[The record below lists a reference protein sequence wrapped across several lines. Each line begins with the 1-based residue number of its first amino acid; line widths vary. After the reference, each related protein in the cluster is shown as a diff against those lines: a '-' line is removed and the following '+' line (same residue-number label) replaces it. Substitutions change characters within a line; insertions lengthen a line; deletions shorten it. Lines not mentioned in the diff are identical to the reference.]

1 MTQRSGWVAIVVT
14 ALILSGCSTSPRATP
29 TVIVTPETHTYAYY
43 LTGTAGGADV
53 TYNTGSG
60 TSQASDIALPLQNKS
75 GTYGIQFTEADA
87 PSFLYI
93 SAQNTGEDGELKC
106 RIQMDDVVLAENT
119 SSGAYAIVT
128 CQASK

>member
-1 MTQRSGWVAIVVT
+1 MNASRWTQW
-14 ALILSGCSTSPRATP
+14 SPIR
-29 TVIVTPETHTYAYY
+29 Y
-43 LTGTAGGADV
+43 
-53 TYNTGSG
+53 
-60 TSQASDIALPLQNKS
+60 
-75 GTYGIQFTEADA
+75 EADA

-106 RIQMDDVVLAENT
+106 LIQMDDVVLAENT